1 MRAASVRDRRLS
13 GVVTE
18 PSPEAGRGIDRFAL
32 PEARLSEMGEEGRR
46 RVAGIT
52 WDHVIDTLT
61 ASLR

>member
-1 MRAASVRDRRLS
+1 VTN
-13 GVVTE
+13 GVTGIVTE
-18 PSPEAGRGIDRFAL
+18 ASPGAVAEGIDRVFAL
-32 PEARLSEMGEEGRR
+32 PVARLSEMGEEGRR